1 MNVHF
6 HLRVFAKP
14 PSQSPVHFFPKA
26 NLLVFQ
32 RENKGMRLTLHI
44 SSKKTLNNFSFKM
57 CLIFGNNH
65 LWRHTVCFLLFVF
78 VVPAVSQCWHKMG
91 ENIHQQLFN
100 GEIIFSAKSKSD
112 KWLNLQKNAF
122 EKITESNKKLFISQ
136 QTSFIK
142 ALQTKYFTSSVK

>member
-1 MNVHF
+1 
-6 HLRVFAKP
+6 
-14 PSQSPVHFFPKA
+14 
-26 NLLVFQ
+26 
-32 RENKGMRLTLHI
+32 
-44 SSKKTLNNFSFKM
+44 
-57 CLIFGNNH
+57 
-65 LWRHTVCFLLFVF
+65 
-78 VVPAVSQCWHKMG
+78 MG